1 MARKPTHEEL
11 EQRVRELE
19 KQAFEHKK
27 AKEELQR
34 RAAELERSN
43 QEFKHFVDVALN
55 NLQEPLDKVLSYL
68 QFVDARYKGR
78 LGPDADEFITSA
90 IEGANRIRSVVSD
103 MSAYLKNNH
112 GDGVASGAIS
122 D

>member
-1 MARKPTHEEL
+1 MTSKPTYEEL
-11 EQRVRELE
+11 EEKVRELE
-19 KQAFEHKK
+19 KQGFEHNK
-27 AKEELQR
+27 AKEELQH
-34 RAAELERSN
+34 RATELERSN
-43 QEFKHFVDVALN
+43 QELKHFVDVALN

-78 LGPDADEFITSA
+78 LGPDADEFIACA

-103 MSAYLKNNH
+103 MSAYLNNNQ
-112 GDGVASGAIS
+112 GGGVASGAIS